1 MSKCWLIVKDKINKI
16 KKRRLGKKK
25 NVTSGYI
32 FTIILHKCC
41 SIYPNT
47 AVFFFFLT
55 LSSLEASLGQ
65 SEQRVCELSRAL
77 AQSEEQLSQLQSLSQ
92 SQSLQIQQL
101 QDVCTQLSG
110 VREMNEVSIREGI
123 CLI

>member
-1 MSKCWLIVKDKINKI
+1 MKKEEKCNQWLHFYIN
-16 KKRRLGKKK
+16 
-25 NVTSGYI
+25 VAVYI
-32 FTIILHKCC
+32 RILLC
-41 SIYPNT
+41 
-47 AVFFFFLT
+47 FFFFLT

-92 SQSLQIQQL
+92 SQSRQIQQL